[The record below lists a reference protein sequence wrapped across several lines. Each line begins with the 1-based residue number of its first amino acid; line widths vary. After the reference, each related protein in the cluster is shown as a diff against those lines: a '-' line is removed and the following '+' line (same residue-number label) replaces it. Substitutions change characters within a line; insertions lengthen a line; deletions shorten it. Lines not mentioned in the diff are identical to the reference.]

1 VFVAILLGLLSASPR
16 ALAEPVIGFEQAM
29 RYVQERNPDLRA
41 ARERI
46 AQSWALVTRA
56 WAELLPTASAQMRYT
71 RNAVASEVAS
81 PRGTV
86 THQPLNQLDL
96 VLALRA
102 PVVVPWAYSAR
113 AAARSNVEVATADYH
128 SEATSL
134 LMAAA
139 ASFYTAA
146 GADELVTA
154 RERALRVARSAHR
167 LTEQRVETGTAG
179 RADLARA
186 EMELLRAEQRSIETE
201 QARAVA
207 YRSLGRLMQ
216 VNEPFRVSTTLP
228 EGRAGVREDGVE
240 KRAMDQR
247 PDALAL
253 RWRLRVAEL
262 ELESA
267 RWRSAPSL
275 VTSAEFHEFNYSAS
289 STNDRFFWK
298 IDVLFEW
305 QIFDGGVR
313 SSTKATAQ
321 STVRETRDRMKALEA
336 TIRME
341 LENAEDALR
350 ASQEQVRLGS
360 RELELAKEAL
370 DLVRAQYEIG
380 VVSQIELLEAQ
391 DDLNTANVELAQAR
405 FRLAMA
411 AVEWQR
417 AAGTFPE
424 K

>member
-1 VFVAILLGLLSASPR
+1 
-16 ALAEPVIGFEQAM
+16 
-29 RYVQERNPDLRA
+29 
-41 ARERI
+41 
-46 AQSWALVTRA
+46 
-56 WAELLPTASAQMRYT
+56 
-71 RNAVASEVAS
+71 
-81 PRGTV
+81 
-86 THQPLNQLDL
+86 
-96 VLALRA
+96 
-102 PVVVPWAYSAR
+102 
-113 AAARSNVEVATADYH
+113 
-128 SEATSL
+128 
-134 LMAAA
+134 
-139 ASFYTAA
+139 
-146 GADELVTA
+146 
-154 RERALRVARSAHR
+154 
-167 LTEQRVETGTAG
+167 
-179 RADLARA
+179 
-186 EMELLRAEQRSIETE
+186 
-201 QARAVA
+201 
-207 YRSLGRLMQ
+207 
-216 VNEPFRVSTTLP
+216 
-228 EGRAGVREDGVE
+228 
-240 KRAMDQR
+240 MDQR
-247 PDALAL
+247 QDALAL